1 MTIRLSDCGKRF
13 NREWIFRHATVEFSS
28 GKSYAITG
36 ANGSGKSTFLQ
47 TVGALLQPSEGGITY
62 ERTGS
67 AIAVE
72 DAFQYLSFCAPYLE
86 VVEEMTLIEF
96 LQFHADFKPFLA
108 SFTPGNVIDAIGLRA
123 SVDRPIRDFSS
134 GMKQRVKLAQAIFSD
149 TGALLLDEPC
159 TNLDE
164 AGIALYHS
172 LIQQYCTDRIVIV
185 CSNDKVE
192 FSFCTEIIEMASF
205 K

>member
-1 MTIRLSDCGKRF
+1 
-13 NREWIFRHATVEFSS
+13 
-28 GKSYAITG
+28 
-36 ANGSGKSTFLQ
+36 
-47 TVGALLQPSEGGITY
+47 
-62 ERTGS
+62 
-67 AIAVE
+67 
-72 DAFQYLSFCAPYLE
+72 
-86 VVEEMTLIEF
+86 
-96 LQFHADFKPFLA
+96 
-108 SFTPGNVIDAIGLRA
+108 
-123 SVDRPIRDFSS
+123 S

-172 LIQQYCTDRIVIV
+172 LIQKYCADRIVIV

-192 FSFCTEIIEMASF
+192 YSFCTEIIEMGSL

>member
-1 MTIRLSDCGKRF
+1 MTIKLSDCGKRF
-13 NREWIFRHATVEFSS
+13 NREWIFRHATLDFFS
-28 GKSYAITG
+28 GKGYAITG

-47 TVGALLQPSEGGITY
+47 TVGALLQPSEGSITY
-62 ERTGS
+62 ERGAT
-67 AIAVE
+67 AVAVE
-72 DAFQYLSFCAPYLE
+72 DAYQHTSFCAPYLE
-86 VVEEMTLIEF
+86 VIEEMTLIEF
-96 LQFHADFKPFLA
+96 LQFHAAFKPLLNNL
-108 SFTPGNVIDAIGLRA
+108 TPGDVIGAIGLSA
-123 SVDRPIRDFSS
+123 SAGKQIRDFSS
-134 GMKQRVKLAQAIFSD
+134 GMKQRVKLAQSIFSD

-172 LIQQYCTDRIVIV
+172 LIQKYCADRIVIV

-192 FSFCTEIIEMASF
+192 YSFCTDIIEMGSL